1 MSSNNKYST
10 ITNNST
16 SPTNP
21 CRGYEGSVKLNP
33 YYITGF
39 VDGEGSFIVTI
50 NPHTGYRTGYRVK
63 ATFSIGLHKRDL
75 ALLQWIQQ
83 FLGVGSIANLSLNGI
98 IYRVSDLKEL
108 NVIISHFDKYPL
120 LTKKQADFLLF
131 KQVISLM
138 EQGEHLS
145 TEGLN
150 KILSLKASMNLGLS
164 DQLDR
169 AFPGIVPVM
178 RPVLNHPSLIKDF
191 NWLAG
196 FTEAEG
202 CFFVSVRE
210 SLNSKLNEAVSLR
223 FVLTQHLRD
232 EEFMRSLIAILGC
245 GRYIPRSNKDY
256 GEFVV
261 EKFSDINQKILP
273 LFEQYQLK
281 GIKRLDYEAFKKVA
295 ILMENRDHLTL
306 NGLNEIKLIK
316 SNMNTKRIL

>member
-16 SPTNP
+16 CPPNP
-21 CRGYEGSVKLNP
+21 CKGYEGSVKLNP
-33 YYITGF
+33 YYVTGF

-50 NPHTGYRTGYRVK
+50 NPHTRYRTGYRVK
-63 ATFSIGLHKRDL
+63 ATFAIGLHKRDL

-83 FLGVGSIANLSLNGI
+83 FLGVGSISNFGLNGI

-108 NVIISHFDKYPL
+108 NIIISHFEKYPL
-120 LTKKQADFLLF
+120 LTKKQADYLLF

-138 EQGEHLS
+138 EQGEHLN

-150 KILSLKASMNLGLS
+150 KILSLKASINLGLS
-164 DQLDR
+164 DQLDK

-178 RPVLNHPSLIKDF
+178 RPILNHPSLIKDF

-196 FTEAEG
+196 FTDAEG

-210 SLNSKLNEAVSLR
+210 SPNSKLKEAVSLR

-232 EEFMRSLIAILGC
+232 EEFMRSLITILGC